1 MVGRTVLSDI
11 LEWCFMIRKWILP
24 MLALLGVLFAI
35 KTVVTGQRQPTPS
48 QPVASPSRSPFK
60 YEVAGAGIVEAST
73 ENIAIGTPVGNIVTE
88 VCVKVGDKVKQG
100 DPLFRLRDSVTLAQL
115 EVRKRALAASKAKLT
130 RLKNLPRPEDLPPA
144 EARVEEANAQLE
156 DAKNDLALWE
166 SVKDPRAVVRGDL
179 DKRRYAVKVAEKRL
193 AAADA
198 ELKLLKAGS
207 WAPDIAIADADVL
220 SADAAVKESE
230 AEIERRTIKAPVN
243 AEVFQV
249 KVRPGEYAMTGP
261 LATPLMLLGDTENLH
276 VRVDIDE
283 NDAWRIKPNAAA
295 VAQVRGNSSLSTQ
308 LHFVRIEPFVV
319 PKKSLTGESSER
331 VDTRVLQILYSFKR
345 GSLPV
350 YVGQQVDVFIEAPPI
365 TGTIE
370 NTAAGGQ

>member
-1 MVGRTVLSDI
+1 
-11 LEWCFMIRKWILP
+11 MIRKWILP
-24 MLALLGVLFAI
+24 VLALAGVLFAI
-35 KTVVTGQRQPTPS
+35 KTVVTGQRQPTPA
-48 QPVASPSRSPFK
+48 QPVAAPSRSPFK

-88 VCVKVGDKVKQG
+88 VFVKVGDKVKQG
-100 DPLFRLRDSVTLAQL
+100 GPLFRLRDSVTLATL
-115 EVRKRALAASKAKLT
+115 DVRKAALAAAKAKLE
-130 RLKNLPRPEDLPPA
+130 RLKSLPRPEDLPPA
-144 EARVEEANAQLE
+144 EAHVEEAKAQLE
-156 DAKNDLALWE
+156 DAKNQLALWE
-166 SVKDPRAVVRGDL
+166 SVKDPRAVVREDL

-193 AAADA
+193 AAAEA

-207 WAPDIAIADADVL
+207 WAPDIAIAEADVL

-230 AEIERRTIKAPVN
+230 ADIERRTIKAPVN

-261 LATPLMLLGDTENLH
+261 LATPLMLLGDTETMH
-276 VRVDIDE
+276 VRVDVDE
-283 NDAWRIKPNAAA
+283 NDAWRIKPNAQA

-308 LHFVRIEPFVV
+308 LQFVRIEPFVV

-365 TGTIE
+365 TGSAETPA
-370 NTAAGGQ
+370 AAGGQ